1 GGGGGFGG
9 FTGGTRVDPG
19 EYTVK
24 VAVGKNE
31 QTKKVVV
38 EEDPRIT
45 ISASDRGARRQALN
59 QLSQMAT
66 TGVAARRSIT
76 GLRTSLNTAI
86 ENWKKPGAAK
96 PPDNVQKSAE
106 DLLKRVDET
115 CRKLAT
121 PAQCGDRSQS
131 LGSAGP
137 PLVYVPP
144 AVTQRV
150 TQLLGGIENYA
161 GAPTQWQLDQIKV
174 LQPMLTE
181 ANAAARKLASEDL
194 AALNKMM
201 SEAGVPYIAAPGRA
215 SAVVPPAGEEEP

>member
-1 GGGGGFGG
+1 M
-9 FTGGTRVDPG
+9 
-19 EYTVK
+19 
-24 VAVGKNE
+24 
-31 QTKKVVV
+31 

-45 ISASDRGARRQALN
+45 ISASDRAARRQALN

-66 TGVAARRSIT
+66 TAVAARRSIT
-76 GLRTSLNTAI
+76 GVRTALNTAI

-96 PPDNVQKSAE
+96 PPENVQKSAE

-121 PAQCGDRSQS
+121 PAQCGDRAQG
-131 LGSAGP
+131 LGAAGP
-137 PLVYVPP
+137 PLVYIPP
-144 AVTQRV
+144 PITQRV

-161 GAPTQWQLDQIKV
+161 AAPTQWQLDQIKL

-181 ANAAARKLASEDL
+181 ANAAARKLATEDL

-201 SEAGVPYIAAPGRA
+201 SDAGVPYISAPGRA
-215 SAVVPPAGEEEP
+215 SAAVPPAGEE